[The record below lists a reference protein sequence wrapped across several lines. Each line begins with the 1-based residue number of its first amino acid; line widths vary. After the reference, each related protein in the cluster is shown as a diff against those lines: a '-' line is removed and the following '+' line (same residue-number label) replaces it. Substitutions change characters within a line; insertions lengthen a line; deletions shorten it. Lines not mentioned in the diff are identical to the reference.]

1 MNIKKRQILPPGL
14 WVVATPIGNL
24 GDLTERAQQALEEAE
39 VILCEDTRRTSQLLS
54 VLGLSKTLERLDAH
68 ATDKQLARVI
78 QALTD
83 GQSFALVT
91 DAGTPAISDPGA
103 RIVSLAHGAGIRV
116 TPVPGVSAVMTLL
129 SVAGL
134 EETEFCFRGF
144 FPKKTKEKKEE
155 LALAASAKVAR
166 IFVWFEAPGRV
177 LDTVEQIALEWPE
190 AQVVAGKELTKL
202 HEKVLVGTASEV
214 AKLLAAELN
223 LEGERGEWCL
233 IVRFAVTTVLGPEE
247 SSDWVK
253 ALRCLMEEG
262 VSASQSAKRVSQ
274 TFGVTK
280 KIVYEMAVSIAGR

>member
-280 KIVYEMAVSIAGR
+280 KIVYEMALSLAGK